1 VRRKPIAC
9 TRCCR
14 SANRKLGAALLSGEQ
29 DAAALAKLA
38 RGRLRAKRPALRQ
51 ALAGRV
57 TAQHR
62 VLLRHILTFLDFFD
76 GQLEQLTAAPSG
88 PRPLSLTPSPS
99 CRRFPEWR
107 SPRPAPSSLQIGTEM
122 SRFRSA
128 AHLAS
133 WAGVC
138 PRNQQ
143 SGGQRLSEH
152 TPHGNGWLRAV
163 WGEVAWASSHTSGND
178 LSAQCHRLARRRG
191 KQKAVL
197 AVAHSVLVMLSHL
210 LRDHRP

>member
-76 GQLEQLTAAPSG
+76 GQLEQLTAEIERAQTPFADAVALVQTLPGVAESAASAIVAPDRDRDESL
-88 PRPLSLTPSPS
+88 PLG
-99 CRRFPEWR
+99 R
-107 SPRPAPSSLQIGTEM
+107 SPRLLGRGLPQKPTERWPALE
-122 SRFRSA
+122 
-128 AHLAS
+128 
-133 WAGVC
+133 
-138 PRNQQ
+138 
-143 SGGQRLSEH
+143 
-152 TPHGNGWLRAV
+152 
-163 WGEVAWASSHTSGND
+163 
-178 LSAQCHRLARRRG
+178 
-191 KQKAVL
+191 
-197 AVAHSVLVMLSHL
+197 
-210 LRDHRP
+210 